1 MFDEGRQ
8 VEETV
13 ATHPSVAVAAAVA
26 MPDPVFGERVC
37 MFVELKEGGVLDLP
51 ALVEHLLQQGVSK
64 ELLPER
70 LEVLDELPRSSGG
83 KIAKGQLR
91 EQIRSTLERS

>member
-1 MFDEGRQ
+1 
-8 VEETV
+8 V
-13 ATHPSVAVAAAVA
+13 ATHPAVAVAAAVA

-37 MFVELKEGGVLDLP
+37 VFVELKQDSVLDLP
-51 ALVEHLLQQGVSK
+51 ALAEHLLQQGVSK

-70 LEVLDELPRSSGG
+70 LEVQNELPRSSGG

-91 EQIRSTLERS
+91 EQIRSTLEGS